1 MTAAEPSIDA
11 AVIDVLTRAAA
22 PMREQT
28 LATLAGRTPAQVRSA
43 LAGLDG
49 AGCTFDSTPSLGLR
63 LRRTGIGAW
72 ADYLQWRD
80 AQRNTRPR
88 RIEVYRSTAST
99 QDVARRMV
107 AAFGPDADGALAVAD
122 EQTAGRGRLGRRW
135 HAPSGACLTFT
146 RVIVSGADQAL
157 PTIDRIMLS
166 SAVAVAQSVEALI
179 APRRDRVGIKWP
191 NDIVVDGRKLAGILI
206 ETLPALRSAI
216 IGIGVNVTLAESDV
230 PDELKPRATSLAML
244 GCKVDRLVV
253 LSHLVRALDAALHS
267 NTDAAWLI
275 RQWRQFNIFSSD
287 QPVTFR
293 HNGDTFRASVIDLDA
308 TEGLIVRTE
317 SGTITRLPAAST
329 SVVV

>member
-1 MTAAEPSIDA
+1 MTAPLFDPADLDALLTAADPVPLEASHVRQLRDLGCDIHEPS
-11 AVIDVLTRAAA
+11 
-22 PMREQT
+22 PGQFT
-28 LATLAGRTPAQVRSA
+28 LDRTSLSVWSDYIAWRCPH
-43 LAGLDG
+43 
-49 AGCTFDSTPSLGLR
+49 PSHDR
-63 LRRTGIGAW
+63 I
-72 ADYLQWRD
+72 
-80 AQRNTRPR
+80 
-88 RIEVYRSTAST
+88 IEVFRATAST
-99 QDVARRMV
+99 QDGVRRLIE
-107 AAFGPDADGALAVAD
+107 AKGPRADGALVIAD
-122 EQTAGRGRLGRRW
+122 EQTAGRGRLGRAW
-135 HAPSGACLTFT
+135 QAPPGCAVLVSRAVVAD
-146 RVIVSGADQAL
+146 RVDAIKPDHLAIA
-157 PTIDRIMLS
+157 
-166 SAVAVAQSVEALI
+166 SAVAAANALVQSAL
-179 APRRDRVGIKWP
+179 PRKPRVGIKWP